1 MFEHLR
7 ISNNFFQSN
16 NLVAKAGRFSCN
28 ARCKC
33 LNILGGEPIDYFL
46 LNEVIDIS

>member
-1 MFEHLR
+1 M
-7 ISNNFFQSN
+7 SN
-16 NLVAKAGRFSCN
+16 NLVAKVVQGRVSCN
-28 ARCKC
+28 ERCKC